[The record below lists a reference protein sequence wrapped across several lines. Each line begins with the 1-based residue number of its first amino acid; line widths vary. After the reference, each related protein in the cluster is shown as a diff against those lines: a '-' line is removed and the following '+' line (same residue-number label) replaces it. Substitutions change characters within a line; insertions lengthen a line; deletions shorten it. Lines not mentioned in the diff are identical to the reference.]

1 MAQNLSNLPIGAKI
15 KFGKHSI
22 NGETA
27 QPITWLVVAKNH
39 TSTPAY
45 PSNSVTL
52 LAERIIDL
60 RAFDASEPNN
70 TISAVRSYGNNRYS
84 LSNLDQWLNSAVES
98 NWYVAKHSY
107 DQSPNS
113 STYVAN
119 RNTQYSQRP
128 GFLNT
133 FSSNEINAILPT
145 TIRVLTSLNAT
156 TDYED
161 ITRKVF
167 IPSRTEINI
176 LGSRQPSEGEK
187 WEYFTSNS
195 RIAYVTQQ
203 VINNTQST
211 DKPSSVTSPWYW
223 LTRTKTQATS
233 EFVDMITMQGDAT
246 GVVAFNGHIGVR
258 PALNLSSSL
267 RISDTTDSD
276 GCYTTLW
283 NLSPPTP
290 TTFNVPTTIYGGK
303 TTTISWSAVV
313 DPDGDSVTYQLEQS
327 TDGGSFNTL
336 YRGTN
341 LSYNVI
347 VPYGTT
353 SVQFRIKAMD
363 SESSGGYNTSTNR
376 TVVNN
381 NAPTISGSDGNLGT
395 KNSEFT
401 QTYTIADSNSN
412 VVTVTE
418 AIDGVRV
425 RSFTATLGATNTFS
439 VTGATWL
446 TLSNGSHTMTMTASD
461 GIDSVV
467 RTYTFVKSVNS
478 FTVQTTTIKSL
489 TTRPTRIKLNV
500 VRNIPMESTFKVEVC
515 NNAFDTS
522 PVWEDATSSV
532 TGGLAH
538 VFSNTTKT
546 STNWGVSIRVTVNR
560 NGGAGACYISSIGG
574 NFE

>member
-39 TSTPAY
+39 SGYPA
-45 PSNSVTL
+45 NSVTL

-60 RAFDASEPNN
+60 RCFDASEPNH
-70 TISAVRSYGNNRYS
+70 TLQAVRSYGNNRYS
-84 LSNLDQWLNSAVES
+84 LSNIDQWLNSTANANS
-98 NWYVAKHSY
+98 WYASKHTY

-119 RNTQYSQRP
+119 RNTQYAHRP
-128 GFLNT
+128 GFLNS
-133 FSSNEINAILPT
+133 FSTDELTLIQSST
-145 TIRVLTSLNAT
+145 VRVITALAQSS
-156 TDYED
+156 DYED
-161 ITRKVF
+161 ISRKVF
-167 IPSRTEINI
+167 LPSCSEVGVT
-176 LGSRQPSEGEK
+176 GSSQYSEGTV
-187 WEYFTSNS
+187 WSYFSTNTQ
-195 RIAYVTQQ
+195 IAYSTQQ
-203 VINNTQST
+203 VLDNTQST
-211 DKPSSVTSPWYW
+211 QKPSNTTTPWYW
-223 LTRTKTQATS
+223 YLRSKASATS
-233 EFVDMITMQGDAT
+233 DTVHVVDTSGKSMS
-246 GVVAFNGHIGVR
+246 VVACIGSYGIR
-258 PALNLSSSL
+258 PAMNLISTTS
-267 RISDTTDSD
+267 ISDSTDSD
-276 GCYTTLW
+276 GCYNVVW
-283 NLSPPTP
+283 NSAPPAP
-290 TTFNVPTTIYGGK
+290 TTFNVPTTTYGGK
-303 TTTISWSAVV
+303 TTTLSWSGVT

-327 TDGGSFNTL
+327 INGGYFDTL

-341 LSYNVI
+341 LSYNTI

-353 SVQFRIKAMD
+353 SVQFRVKATD
-363 SESSGGYNTSTNR
+363 SVGASSGYNTSVSR
-376 TVVNN
+376 TVINN
-381 NAPTISGSDGNLGT
+381 NAPTISGTDGSLGT
-395 KNSEFT
+395 KNSQFT
-401 QTYTIADSNSN
+401 QTYTINDSNSN

-418 AIDGVRV
+418 ALDGVRV
-425 RSFTATLGATNTFS
+425 RSYTATLGATNTFS

-446 TLSNGSHTMTMTASD
+446 TLANGSHTMTITASD

-478 FTVQTTTIKSL
+478 FTIQTTTIKSL

-500 VRNIPMESTFKVEVC
+500 VRNLPVEATFKVEVC

-522 PVWEDATSSV
+522 PKWEDATTSV

-546 STNWGVSIRVTVNR
+546 ATNWGVSIRVTVNR
-560 NGGAGACYISSIGG
+560 NGGAGACYVSSIGG